1 MAKYKVAILTL
12 AFLAALFASLSI
24 TQWDQGQGEKQ
35 LYSYQPREAARMPES
50 GIGDIGLQIFWR
62 ELKDEEGVALMIP
75 VELYILLASIMFTI
89 GLYGLITQ
97 RNGVK
102 LMMCI
107 ELLLNSANINLVAF
121 STTQPNV
128 NGQVFALFSIALA
141 AAEAGVGFAILIS
154 LYRLYGTID
163 LDNINTLRW

>member
-1 MAKYKVAILTL
+1 LERCT
-12 AFLAALFASLSI
+12 SLKR
-24 TQWDQGQGEKQ
+24 TQF
-35 LYSYQPREAARMPES
+35 RE
-50 GIGDIGLQIFWR
+50 GV
-62 ELKDEEGVALMIP
+62 KDEEGVALMIP

-89 GLYGLITQ
+89 GLYGLVTQ
-97 RNGVK
+97 RNGIK

-121 STTQPNV
+121 SANQPNV
-128 NGQVFALFSIALA
+128 DGQVFALFSIALA

-163 LDNINTLRW
+163 LDNINALRW